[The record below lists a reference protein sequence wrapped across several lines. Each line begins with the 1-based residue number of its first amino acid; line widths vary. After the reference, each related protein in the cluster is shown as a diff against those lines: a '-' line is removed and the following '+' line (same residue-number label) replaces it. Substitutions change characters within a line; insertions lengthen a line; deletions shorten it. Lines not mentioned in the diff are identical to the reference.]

1 MMKGGSMLFFWLS
14 LAFVA
19 GMMMPLQAGVNS
31 TLALH
36 SQGAIWAS
44 FISFLIGTLVLFA
57 VVVGMRFDWPLLSD
71 LKQAPWW
78 AWTGGFMGALFVTT
92 GVFLAPRIGAATMIA
107 LFVAGQLITSVI
119 LDHLGWA
126 TFPQLD
132 ITLGRMLGVV
142 FLLVGVVL
150 IRFY

>member
-1 MMKGGSMLFFWLS
+1 
-14 LAFVA
+14 
-19 GMMMPLQAGVNS
+19 
-31 TLALH
+31 
-36 SQGAIWAS
+36 
-44 FISFLIGTLVLFA
+44 
-57 VVVGMRFDWPLLSD
+57 
-71 LKQAPWW
+71 
-78 AWTGGFMGALFVTT
+78 MGALFVST

-132 ITLGRMLGVV
+132 ITLGRVLGVA

>member
-1 MMKGGSMLFFWLS
+1 MLYFWLS

-36 SQGAIWAS
+36 GNGAVWAS
-44 FISFLIGTLVLFA
+44 GISFLIGTLTLLGVVLA
-57 VVVGMRFDWPLLSD
+57 MRYEVPLPAQ

-78 AWTGGFMGALFVTT
+78 AWTGGFMGALFVAT
-92 GVFLAPRIGAATMIA
+92 GAFLAPRIGAATMVA
-107 LFVAGQLITSVI
+107 LLVAGQLIMSVI

-126 TFPQLD
+126 TFPQHD
-132 ITLGRMLGVV
+132 INLGRILGVLC
-142 FLLVGVVL
+142 LLVGVVL
-150 IRFY
+150 IRMN

>member
-1 MMKGGSMLFFWLS
+1 MKGGTMLFFWLS

-44 FISFLIGTLVLFA
+44 FISFLVGTIVLFA
-57 VVVGMRFDWPLLSD
+57 VVLGMRADWPLLSD

-78 AWTGGFMGALFVTT
+78 AWTGGFMGALFVVT
-92 GVFLAPRIGAATMIA
+92 GTLLAPRIGAATMIA
-107 LFVAGQLITSVI
+107 LFVAGQLIMSVI

-126 TFPQLD
+126 TFPQVD
-132 ITLGRMLGVV
+132 ITLGRVLGVM
-142 FLLVGVVL
+142 FLLIGVLL

>member
-1 MMKGGSMLFFWLS
+1 MLYFWLS

-44 FISFLIGTLVLFA
+44 WISFMVGTAALLGVVLA
-57 VVVGMRFDWPLLSD
+57 MRYEWPVIAD
-71 LKQAPWW
+71 MKHAPWW
-78 AWTGGFMGALFVTT
+78 AWTGGFMGALFVAT
-92 GVFLAPRIGAATMIA
+92 GAFLAPRIGAATMVA
-107 LFVAGQLITSVI
+107 LLVAGQLIASLI

-126 TFPQLD
+126 TFPQHS
-132 ITLGRMLGVV
+132 INLGRALGVV
-142 FLLVGVVL
+142 CLLAGVVL
-150 IRFY
+150 IRMN